1 MTTVRVQS
9 EAFDPGKEM
18 SAFCANNSESGGVAT
33 FVGQMR
39 DFRGPDRAAGTTV
52 TAMTLE
58 HYSGMAEQQ
67 LSSIVTEATSRWP
80 VDDVLVVHR
89 YGDLKPGD
97 PIVLVAAAS
106 AHRDPAF
113 DACRFLMDWL
123 KTQAPF
129 WKKEVSAD
137 GANWVEA
144 KASDD
149 VSAARWKS
157 Q

>member
-1 MTTVRVQS
+1 MPTIRVQS
-9 EAFDPGKEM
+9 EVFDPGKEIG
-18 SAFCANNSESGGVAT
+18 AFCAHNSKSGGVAM

-39 DFRGPDRAAGTTV
+39 DFQGPDRNSGTAV

-58 HYSGMAEQQ
+58 HYSGMAEEQ
-67 LSSIVTEATSRWP
+67 LSRIVAEANERWP
-80 VDDVLVVHR
+80 LDDALVVHR

-97 PIVLVAAAS
+97 PIVLVAIAS

-129 WKKEVSAD
+129 WKKEISAR
-137 GANWVEA
+137 GAKWVAA

-149 VSAARWKS
+149 ANVARWKP
-157 Q
+157 

>member
-1 MTTVRVQS
+1 
-9 EAFDPGKEM
+9 
-18 SAFCANNSESGGVAT
+18 
-33 FVGQMR
+33 
-39 DFRGPDRAAGTTV
+39 
-52 TAMTLE
+52 MTLE

-80 VDDVLVVHR
+80 VDDILVVHR

-129 WKKEVSAD
+129 WKKEISAD

>member
-1 MTTVRVQS
+1 MPTVRVQS
-9 EAFDPGKEM
+9 EPFDTGKET
-18 SAFCANNSESGGVAT
+18 SAFLARNSESGGIAT
-33 FVGQMR
+33 FIGQMR
-39 DFRGPDRAAGTTV
+39 DFKGPNRESGAAV

-58 HYSGMAEQQ
+58 HYSGMAERQ
-67 LSSIVTEATSRWP
+67 LSSIVTEASSRWP
-80 VDDVLVVHR
+80 LDDVLVIHR

-97 PIVLVAAAS
+97 PIVFVATAS

-137 GANWVEA
+137 GTNWVEA

-149 VSAARWKS
+149 ASAARWKP